1 MNSYSSNGE
10 NNFASLRNEVVG
22 IDTMIPVLDGTMK
35 RYVFLDNGASTPT
48 FKSVLQAIEDFMPW
62 YSGVHRGTGYKSQ
75 VATELFDKA
84 REIIGEFVGADV
96 SDNVVIFGKNTT
108 EAVNKMSNR
117 FPFAP
122 DDVII
127 TTQMEHHSNDLPWRK
142 HENVIHIG
150 VDDEGYLKI
159 DELKRALDAHKGKVK
174 LVCVSGASNITGIC
188 NPIHDIARWSHSV
201 GAKIF
206 VDAAQ
211 LAPHRTINILPNDM
225 PEHIDFLAFSAHKV
239 YSPFG
244 IGVLIAP
251 KEIFEQG
258 DPDVVGGGTVLAVSL
273 DEVYWDDAPHKEEAG
288 TPNVVGV
295 IALAKSLSVLEE
307 IGMDNI
313 AHHEYE
319 LLKYAYKKL
328 FNIPKLVFYGPTKNL
343 MSRVGVITFNVEGMS
358 HSLVAA
364 ILGTEGG
371 IGVRN
376 GCFCAQPYVKRLLHV
391 TPEQEEQLLRD
402 MSAGNKSTMPGMVR
416 ASLGCYSNEED
427 VDAFVETLNRIVRK
441 EYAGEY
447 ELNQRT
453 GAYTAKGYR
462 IDVEQCF
469 SFGGNFSSARE
480 HSYSEAS

>member
-1 MNSYSSNGE
+1 
-10 NNFASLRNEVVG
+10 
-22 IDTMIPVLDGTMK
+22 
-35 RYVFLDNGASTPT
+35 
-48 FKSVLQAIEDFMPW
+48 
-62 YSGVHRGTGYKSQ
+62 
-75 VATELFDKA
+75 
-84 REIIGEFVGADV
+84 
-96 SDNVVIFGKNTT
+96 
-108 EAVNKMSNR
+108 
-117 FPFAP
+117 
-122 DDVII
+122 
-127 TTQMEHHSNDLPWRK
+127 
-142 HENVIHIG
+142 
-150 VDDEGYLKI
+150 
-159 DELKRALDAHKGKVK
+159 
-174 LVCVSGASNITGIC
+174 
-188 NPIHDIARWSHSV
+188 PIHDIARWSHSV